1 MCSSPNHGMPD
12 FEKETPESEGMRT
25 SHIMTPLAYQYRVIN
40 ETGRDTMEDQFL
52 QNNHKKGVKSD
63 SR

>member
-1 MCSSPNHGMPD
+1 MPD

-25 SHIMTPLAYQYRVIN
+25 SHIMTPLAYQYWVIN